1 MWQSE
6 KRHNKYNGCS
16 HIYSSKCQ
24 VTWRYTQLLNRW
36 RKMQNKLR
44 ILMGAWHQRR
54 QVLLVLTLVTYA
66 VHFGADVRLCQV
78 WSCPW
83 PQGWFNLMLYAPIYN
98 YLISQALSFTKKG
111 RQISWVVI
119 CAIWM
124 QNFFLRESI
133 FENTHKKKL
142 TILHLLLKIINS

>member
-1 MWQSE
+1 MAAVTST
-6 KRHNKYNGCS
+6 
-16 HIYSSKCQ
+16 Q
-24 VTWRYTQLLNRW
+24 VSVKLRDVIPNCINRW

-111 RQISWVVI
+111 WHISWVVI

-124 QNFFLRESI
+124 QNYFVRESI